1 MITTCSRDRDATRR
15 AFARR
20 LKIHHR
26 LLTGRASTNEPA
38 YEGLSLAT
46 VCPTFTCC
54 GRTRLLSDVTAFR
67 YLHQRL
73 LSSYLL
79 CDHFRS
85 TYSSQI
91 EWSRSPSTLTTTGCH
106 ANQRRYSDRLCSRN
120 VSMCCR
126 VAHRMQVDLFF
137 GPRITKYIQYLADSN
152 EKD

>member
-1 MITTCSRDRDATRR
+1 MITTCSRDAMRR

-20 LKIHHR
+20 LEIHHR
-26 LLTGRASTNEPA
+26 LLTARRIASTNEPA
-38 YEGLSLAT
+38 YQGLSLAL

-73 LSSYLL
+73 LSSSMRPFPF
-79 CDHFRS
+79 DVFEPDRMV
-85 TYSSQI
+85 
-91 EWSRSPSTLTTTGCH
+91 ESPLTLTTTGYH

-126 VAHRMQVDLFF
+126 VTHRMQVDLFF